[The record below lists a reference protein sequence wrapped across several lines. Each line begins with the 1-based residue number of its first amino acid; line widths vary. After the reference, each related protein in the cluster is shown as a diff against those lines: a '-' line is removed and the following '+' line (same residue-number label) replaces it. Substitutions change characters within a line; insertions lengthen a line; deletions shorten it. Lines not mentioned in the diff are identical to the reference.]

1 MLKLWGRLNSINVLK
16 VVLALEE
23 IGLDYERTD
32 AGLSYGVNN
41 TPEYRAMNP
50 NGLVPTIDDDGFVL
64 WESNAIVRYLCAVH
78 AAGRLWPEDPRVR
91 ADADRWMDWQT
102 TTLNSLMVPSF
113 AGLVRTPPEKRN
125 AEAIETSRSKTDAA
139 VGLLDAKLEG
149 QDYIAGGSYS
159 MADIALAPIMH
170 RWLNMP
176 VERSRYE
183 NVARWYANVMARP
196 VSSKVLT
203 LPIT

>member
-16 VVLALEE
+16 VVVALEE
-23 IGLDYERTD
+23 IGLPYERTD
-32 AGLSYGVNN
+32 AGLAYGVND

-78 AAGRLWPEDPRVR
+78 AAGRFWPEDPRVR

-102 TTLNSLMVPSF
+102 TTLNPLMVPSF

-125 AEAIETSRSKTDAA
+125 ADLIEQSRVKTDAA
-139 VGLLDAKLEG
+139 VGLLDARLEG
-149 QDYIAGGSYS
+149 RDFIAGGAFTI
-159 MADIALAPIMH
+159 ADIALAPIMH
-170 RWLNMP
+170 RWMNMP
-176 VERSRYE
+176 VKRSSRP
-183 NVARWYANVMARP
+183 NVERWYASVMSRP
-196 VSSKVLT
+196 ACAKVLT

>member
-1 MLKLWGRLNSINVLK
+1 MLKLWGRLNSINVGK

-23 IGLDYERTD
+23 IGLPYERID
-32 AGLSYGVNN
+32 AGLQFGVND

-78 AAGRLWPEDPRVR
+78 AAGLFWPEDPRVR
-91 ADADRWMDWQT
+91 ADADRWMDWQA
-102 TTLNSLMVPSF
+102 TTLNPTMVPAF
-113 AGLVRTPPEKRN
+113 AGLVRTPPEKRDMK
-125 AEAIETSRSKTDAA
+125 AIEQSRAKTDVA
-139 VGLLDAKLEG
+139 VGLLDARLEG
-149 QDYIAGGSYS
+149 RDYIAGGTYS

-176 VERSRYE
+176 CERTPRPQVE
-183 NVARWYANVMARP
+183 RWYASLMSRP
-196 VSSKVLT
+196 ACVKVLT
-203 LPIT
+203 LPVT